1 MGAASGPCH
10 GDRRPL
16 GAGEGGWLAL
26 GSARAAWWDSGAP
39 RPPGKIPCSER
50 GAILAPL
57 DPAAVAAAVAVPG
70 AVAGSPHRA
79 CGSRAPLEENR
90 PTSARRAAGGC
101 PAPVPRFP
109 GASRHRCA
117 MSRAQRGPR
126 IACSAQHAKRRSGG
140 RRFSGPTAAVPR
152 DRRSL
157 SGPTRHATF
166 SAAPGIRHARFGEPQ
181 SAAAP
186 LGPILRCTGLPSRSA
201 LVAPPLRLA
210 ALRWRVASHF
220 LARPRPP
227 LGVSTA
233 YFVAVA
239 RFSVTR
245 FPRVPPLRM
254 CPDRLGASAAHS
266 QGLHARRCAPSSAPR
281 RT

>member
-16 GAGEGGWLAL
+16 GAGEGGWLAI
-26 GSARAAWWDSGAP
+26 GSARAAWWDSGAIWPPGRSPAQNAVQFSLRWILPPSLPLSLSLAPSLFLRIARAGAGHRWKRIGLP
-39 RPPGKIPCSER
+39 RPGER
-50 GAILAPL
+50 PADARHPSLVSPAPAVTGARCLVL
-57 DPAAVAAAVAVPG
+57 SG
-70 AVAGSPHRA
+70 ARE
-79 CGSRAPLEENR
+79 SRAPLS
-90 PTSARRAAGGC
+90 T
-101 PAPVPRFP
+101 PRGVAVG
-109 GASRHRCA
+109 GASR
-117 MSRAQRGPR
+117 GPR
-126 IACSAQHAKRRSGG
+126 QRCLATAGRFPARRVT
-140 RRFSGPTAAVPR
+140 RRFQ
-152 DRRSL
+152 RRLASA
-157 SGPTRHATF
+157 TRV
-166 SAAPGIRHARFGEPQ
+166 SEKPQ